1 MTNLREVLEGAVVMA
16 PMTKGGNLPYRRLC
30 QELGA
35 DVTMSEMVV
44 AHNLVKGSKS
54 EYALIKRAPD
64 ERRFAVQVA
73 GSREDSLVEAV
84 KVIEQ
89 RGASWIDLNCGCP
102 IESMTRKGLGSSLLQ
117 RPTKLGRLVAAMK
130 AAVSI
135 PVTVK
140 IRLGYDDD
148 ALNYMTVAKAA
159 VEGGADAIGVHGRTR
174 TQRYRKLA
182 SWEAVGEVAAAVP
195 VPVIGNG
202 DILFARD
209 ILRGREI
216 AKCAAVMIARG
227 ALIKPWIFREAK
239 TGIDEDPT
247 AEERLA
253 HYRRYVELG
262 FEHFGSDE
270 RGRKRLRGF
279 LEWHLQWWCRHVPR
293 RPDGSYPAMQERE
306 EHFAP
311 RSEWEAFLWRNDPA
325 AHQWLATYLIDGE
338 AVAGPM
344 PPLPEAGAGERE
356 VMPEG

>member
-1 MTNLREVLEGAVVMA
+1 MTDLREILRDAVVMA

-30 QELGA
+30 QEFGA

-44 AHNLVKGSKS
+44 AHNLMKGSKS
-54 EYALIKRAPD
+54 EYALIKRAAD
-64 ERRFAVQVA
+64 ERHFAVQVA

-102 IESMTRKGLGSSLLQ
+102 IDSMTRKGIGSSLLQ

-130 AAVSI
+130 AAVKI

-140 IRLGYDDD
+140 IRLGYNDEE
-148 ALNYMTVAKAA
+148 LNYMTVARAA

-174 TQRYRKLA
+174 TQRYKRLA
-182 SWEAVGEVAAAVP
+182 SWEAIGEIAAAVP

-202 DILFARD
+202 DILFAHD
-209 ILRGREI
+209 IVRGKSV

-227 ALIKPWIFREAK
+227 ALIKPWVFREAK
-239 TGIDEDPT
+239 TGVDEDPD
-247 AEERLA
+247 AEARLA
-253 HYRRYVELG
+253 IYRRYVELG
-262 FEHFGSDE
+262 LEHFGADE
-270 RGRKRLRGF
+270 RGKKRLRGF

-306 EHFAP
+306 ERFVP
-311 RSEWEAFLWRNDPA
+311 RSEWEALLSRNDAPII
-325 AHQWLATYLIDGE
+325 QWLATLLIDGE
-338 AVAGPM
+338 VAAGEAPAVPSATD
-344 PPLPEAGAGERE
+344 GERE
-356 VMPEG
+356 EMPEG